1 MIKNIQVHRDLAL
14 ISSYR
19 SLSWGKIG
27 KKVLL
32 SSIFILSH
40 QRSMASQVPGEVVA
54 RVTVDG
60 LSTASGICS
69 CAHASVQLY
78 SAGKDIKS
86 YVFPNEEQQLLHSE
100 INKKY
105 VLAMARSKFKYCVA
119 NNKLTKKSASSGIPV
134 VCEEAALMLIRCGG
148 ENEVIHTT
156 DFFNKKMKG
165 K

>member
-1 MIKNIQVHRDLAL
+1 MIQNIHAHRGLAQ
-14 ISSYR
+14 ISSCR
-19 SLSWGKIG
+19 SQDWGKIG
-27 KKVLL
+27 KKVLFY
-32 SSIFILSH
+32 SIFIFTS
-40 QRSMASQVPGEVVA
+40 QISIASEAAGEVA
-54 RVTVDG
+54 ATTTVDYLG
-60 LSTASGICS
+60 TAFGIGS
-69 CAHASVQLY
+69 CANASVKLY

-86 YVFPNEEQQLLHSE
+86 YIFPNEEEQLLNSE